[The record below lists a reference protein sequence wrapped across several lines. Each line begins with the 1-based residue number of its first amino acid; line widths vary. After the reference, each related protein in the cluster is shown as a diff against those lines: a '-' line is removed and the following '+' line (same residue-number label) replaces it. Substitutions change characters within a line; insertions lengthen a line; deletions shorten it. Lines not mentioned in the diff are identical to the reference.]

1 MGKHPCPSVVVF
13 DSQLSCNF
21 RYPFTC
27 IICDYNGV
35 KQRQFFRKKGNILYR
50 YRHILRRSHRFMQFV
65 SMQRHSAVARGRLS
79 AHIASIQICATVC
92 GASAEC
98 RTLRVVSTACRSH
111 GRGWNPSPTVQIPN
125 CVHITKNSA
134 DCCLRSF
141 VLAST
146 YLPGP
151 LPAKYC
157 QH

>member
-1 MGKHPCPSVVVF
+1 MTRKRPCLSVVVF

-50 YRHILRRSHRFMQFV
+50 YRHILRRSHCFMQFV
-65 SMQRHSAVARGRLS
+65 LVQRQSAVARGRLS
-79 AHIASIQICATVC
+79 AHIASIQICATARDVPT
-92 GASAEC
+92 ER
-98 RTLRVVSTACRSH
+98 RTLRCCCASVH
-111 GRGWNPSPTVQIPN
+111 FTVHIPKR
-125 CVHITKNSA
+125 VHITKNSA

-157 QH
+157 QRR